1 MSVLYLGLLWTLTIY
16 LKNTNN
22 LLSLQIFQLKYW
34 QFMYHSVW
42 YWSFILRIDILWDI
56 LIVDLIYWLKIFK
69 NIDSI
74 NNSRM
79 YYLRSIQTILFRL
92 NSVPVIYIRGVVY
105 RRIDDWTETREMR
118 ECVSTYKLHT
128 IILKSL
134 WTNNRNWRL
143 N

>member
-1 MSVLYLGLLWTLTIY
+1 MSGLYLGLLWTLTIY

-42 YWSFILRIDILWDI
+42 YWSLILRIDILWDI

-134 WTNNRNWRL
+134 WMNNRNWRL